1 MMANSAARAV
11 RIFATCVLAAIV
23 AAGLAPTA
31 ATAVALS
38 PVEQPTPSPAVTGTP
53 APSATATTG
62 PSATGTPA
70 PSGTASPSATQEST
84 PTAPA
89 QVPAP
94 APTRDVGSTATQNL
108 APTSAGFTP
117 VGVIGAKW
125 QLLGGASGPLGA
137 ATSDESCDQNLL
149 CVQLFE
155 GGSIY
160 SAPLTGAD
168 AVLFTSGKTG
178 PQWHANGQ
186 LSAYGYPVSDEQCD
200 SNGCFQKFSSG
211 LDITWSP
218 VGGSQTVWT
227 KGGIGDALFRLYGGY
242 AQSGYPTSAE
252 QCGLVNSGC
261 EQSFGNLRILWSAAS
276 GAAGVWTPGAIG
288 SAYAGAGVESGWLG
302 YPTTRETCGLKA
314 GGCYQMYQRGAI
326 IWSPASGARTSH
338 GGIRSA
344 WASSGFENGRF
355 GYPITDEICG
365 QPASGCLQQFQSGV
379 IYWSAQSGANGVNG
393 GIRSQYDNMGGLTGG
408 YLGYPI
414 AGEVCGQRGGG
425 CYQWFQG
432 GLIFWSSATG
442 AQPVRGGIKA
452 KYEQMG
458 WHLSYLG
465 YPATP
470 ETCING
476 ECVQT
481 FQGGYLTWRPA
492 GTADYRHSECTGLN
506 DGRVKYSSDNANHV
520 TLVYTAAY
528 GQSSAAVAYCKR
540 VAGTYVTEWTTSGF
554 VGASGFKPP
563 GVPSGP
569 TRYNYSPTGSFSVT
583 EAFGLGNP
591 GTALPYRTLNPRSRW
606 GGNPWTGTYN
616 TYFESSSWVGY
627 DENMWYFATRP
638 QHDYRQGA
646 VINYNRPPDSPIIQD
661 AGFAIFLHENKV
673 PTAGCISL
681 DDWAVVDFLQKST
694 PGDRIIMGVAAD
706 IFR

>member
-1 MMANSAARAV
+1 MMANSATQAIRV
-11 RIFATCVLAAIV
+11 FATCVLTAVV
-23 AAGLAPTA
+23 AVGLAPVS

-38 PVEQPTPSPAVTGTP
+38 PVESPTPSPTPSVTPTVVPTQEPTATP
-53 APSATATTG
+53 ATTA
-62 PSATGTPA
+62 PPM
-70 PSGTASPSATQEST
+70 

-89 QVPAP
+89 QVPSS
-94 APTRDVGSTATQNL
+94 APTRDVAPAPAPNL
-108 APTSAGFTP
+108 AQTSAEFTP

-125 QLLGGASGPLGA
+125 QLLGAAAGPLGA

-149 CVQLFE
+149 CVQLFS
-155 GGSIY
+155 GGRIY
-160 SAPLTGAD
+160 SAPLTGAN
-168 AVLFTSGKTG
+168 AVLLTAGKTG
-178 PQWHANGQ
+178 PQWHASGQ
-186 LSAYGYPVSDEQCD
+186 LSAFGYPVGDEKCD
-200 SNGCFQKFSSG
+200 GNGCFQKFSTG
-211 LDITWSP
+211 LDITWSA
-218 VGGSQTVWT
+218 VGGPQTVWT

-242 AQSGYPTSAE
+242 VQSGYPTSPE
-252 QCGLVNSGC
+252 QCDLVNSGC
-261 EQSFGNLRILWSAAS
+261 EQSFGSLRILWSAAS

-288 SAYAGAGVESGWLG
+288 AAYAGFGAESSWLG

-314 GGCYQMYQRGAI
+314 GGCFQMYQRGAI
-326 IWSPASGARTSH
+326 IWSPDSGARTSH

-344 WASSGFENGRF
+344 WASAGFENGRF
-355 GYPITDEICG
+355 GYPVSDEICG

-379 IYWSAQSGANGVNG
+379 IYWSSQTGANGVNG
-393 GIRSQYDNMGGLTGG
+393 GIRSQYDSMGGLIGS
-408 YLGYPI
+408 YLGYPLG
-414 AGEVCGQRGGG
+414 GEVCGQRGGG

-432 GLIFWSSATG
+432 GLIFWSPATG
-442 AQPVRGGIKA
+442 AQPVRGGMKA

-476 ECVQT
+476 ECVQA
-481 FQGGYLTWRPA
+481 FQGGFLTWASGAAR
-492 GTADYRHSECTGLN
+492 DYPHSECTGLN
-506 DGRVKYSSDNANHV
+506 DGRVKYPSGNASHV
-520 TLVYTAAY
+520 SVVYTAAY
-528 GQSSAAVAYCKR
+528 GQSNAGVAYCKR
-540 VAGTYVTEWTTSGF
+540 VAGTYVTEWRTTGF

-563 GVPSGP
+563 GIPSGP

-591 GTALPYRTLNPRSRW
+591 GTALPYRTLNPGSRW

-681 DDWAVVDFLQKST
+681 DDWAVVDFLQKSM

>member
-1 MMANSAARAV
+1 MTGNSATRAI
-11 RIFATCVLAAIV
+11 RALASFVLTAVV

-31 ATAVALS
+31 ATAVAL
-38 PVEQPTPSPAVTGTP
+38 PAVESPTPSPAVSTSPAPSETP
-53 APSATATTG
+53 APQPSNGTAPTQEPTGMPATT
-62 PSATGTPA
+62 A
-70 PSGTASPSATQEST
+70 
-84 PTAPA
+84 PTAPSS
-89 QVPAP
+89 VPAP
-94 APTRDVGSTATQNL
+94 APTRDVAPAAPPNL
-108 APTSAGFTP
+108 APTAVDIVPTGA
-117 VGVIGAKW
+117 IGAKW
-125 QLLGGASGPLGA
+125 QLLGGAAGPLGA
-137 ATSDESCDQNLL
+137 ATADESCDQDLL
-149 CVQLFE
+149 CVQLFA
-155 GGSIY
+155 GGRIY
-160 SAPLTGAD
+160 STALTGAN
-168 AVLFTSGKTG
+168 AVLLTAGKTG
-178 PQWHANGQ
+178 PQWHESGQ
-186 LSAYGYPVSDEQCD
+186 LSAFGYPLGEEKCD
-200 SNGCFQKFSSG
+200 SNGCYQKFSSG

-218 VGGSQTVWT
+218 VGGPQTVWT
-227 KGGIGDALFRLYGGY
+227 KGGIGDSLFRLYGGY
-242 AQSGYPTSAE
+242 AQAGYPTSPE
-252 QCGLVNSGC
+252 LCDLVNSGC
-261 EQSFGNLRILWSAAS
+261 QQSFGNLRILWSSAS

-288 SAYAGAGVESGWLG
+288 AAYAAAGAESGWLG

-314 GGCYQMYQRGAI
+314 SGCYQMYQHGAI

-344 WASSGFENGRF
+344 WASAGFENGRF
-355 GYPITDEICG
+355 GYPVSDEICG

-379 IYWSAQSGANGVNG
+379 IYWSPQTGANGVNG

-408 YLGYPI
+408 YLGYPLG
-414 AGEVCGQRGGG
+414 GEVCGQRDGG
-425 CYQWFQG
+425 CYEWFQG
-432 GLIFWSSATG
+432 GLIFWSPATG
-442 AQPVRGGIKA
+442 AQPVRGAIKA

-470 ETCING
+470 ETCVNG
-476 ECVQT
+476 ECVQA
-481 FQGGYLTWRPA
+481 FQGGFLTWTPA
-492 GTADYRHSECTGLN
+492 ATRDYRQSECTGLN
-506 DGRVKYSSDNANHV
+506 DGRVKYSSGNANHV

-528 GQSSAAVAYCKR
+528 GQSFAGVAYCKR
-540 VAGTYVTEWTTSGF
+540 VAGTYVAEWTTSGF

-591 GTALPYRTLNPRSRW
+591 GTALPYRTLNPGSRW
-606 GGNPWTGTYN
+606 GGNPWTGNYN

-646 VINYNRPPDSPIIQD
+646 VINYNRPPDSPIVQD